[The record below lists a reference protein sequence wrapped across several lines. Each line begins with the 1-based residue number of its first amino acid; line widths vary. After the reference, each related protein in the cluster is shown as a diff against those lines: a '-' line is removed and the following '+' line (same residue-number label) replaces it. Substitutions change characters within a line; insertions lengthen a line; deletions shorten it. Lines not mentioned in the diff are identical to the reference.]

1 MGAGTTVV
9 VGKGELLVLSVA
21 ESFVPQAATP
31 RLRSRDKTRMW
42 RTLLTKHSS
51 QC

>member
-9 VGKGELLVLSVA
+9 VGKEELLVLFVA

-31 RLRSRDKTRMW
+31 RLSSRDKIRMW
-42 RTLLTKHSS
+42 RTLLTKRSS